1 MAKHGPLFFMLG
13 HTSMRSYK
21 RVIDKSLAIQSG
33 AFASLSRGLLVL
45 LLATSA
51 SSALASFVT
60 FGGGV
65 VEEANWRT
73 AVGNYALE
81 DFELY
86 PQGTQIMSLPA
97 LGIRFDELSGGGFPQ
112 AYLFGGTPYGPMHL
126 GNFPNGINSINQW
139 DDTVVH
145 VLPGWTIYG
154 FGFWNGDGQADTLVA
169 RAYDASGNLLGSV
182 GAFKDT
188 FAGFFSDVPVES
200 LVFDGNTGDG
210 WNHLDGLQTGFQH
223 SAIPEPRTIVI
234 LLAGLFALAYQRH
247 KYSAS

>member
-1 MAKHGPLFFMLG
+1 MTSYERVVDRSLG
-13 HTSMRSYK
+13 IWRKTFR
-21 RVIDKSLAIQSG
+21 R
-33 AFASLSRGLLVL
+33 LLPALLTL
-45 LLATSA
+45 LLATGT

-60 FGGGV
+60 FTGGLF
-65 VEEANWRT
+65 EEANWRA

-81 DFELY
+81 DFESY
-86 PQGTQIMSLPA
+86 TEGTQIASLPA
-97 LGIRFDELSGGGFPQ
+97 LGIKFDELAGGGFPQ
-112 AYLFGGTPYGPMHL
+112 TYLFGGTPYGPMHL

-139 DDTVVH
+139 DDTVAH

-182 GAFKDT
+182 GAFKNT

-210 WNHLDGLQTGFQH
+210 WNHLDGLQTGFQN
-223 SAIPEPRTIVI
+223 SAIPEPRTIEI
-234 LLAGLFALAYQRH
+234 LLAGLFALAYQRYKH
-247 KYSAS
+247 SAS

>member
-1 MAKHGPLFFMLG
+1 M
-13 HTSMRSYK
+13 TSYERVVDRSP
-21 RVIDKSLAIQSG
+21 
-33 AFASLSRGLLVL
+33 GLWSKTFTRLLPALLTL
-45 LLATSA
+45 LLATA
-51 SSALASFVT
+51 TSSVSASFVT
-60 FGGGV
+60 FTGGL
-65 VEEANWRT
+65 VEEANWRA

-81 DFELY
+81 DFESY
-86 PQGTQIMSLPA
+86 AEGTQIASLPA
-97 LGIRFDELSGGGFPQ
+97 LGIKFDELSGGGFPQ

-210 WNHLDGLQTGFQH
+210 WNHLDGLQTGFQN

-247 KYSAS
+247 KFPAS

>member
-1 MAKHGPLFFMLG
+1 VLRTEYHFSYEDTEM
-13 HTSMRSYK
+13 TSYEKVVDRWPGSWS
-21 RVIDKSLAIQSG
+21 RTLPRLLPALLA
-33 AFASLSRGLLVL
+33 LW
-45 LLATSA
+45 LATSV
-51 SSALASFVT
+51 SNALASFVT
-60 FGGGV
+60 FTGGL
-65 VEEANWRT
+65 VEEANWRA
-73 AVGNYALE
+73 AVGNYAIE
-81 DFELY
+81 DFESY
-86 PQGTQIMSLPA
+86 TEGTQITSLPA

>member
-1 MAKHGPLFFMLG
+1 MTPYEKVVDTSPGILNRTLRPL
-13 HTSMRSYK
+13 
-21 RVIDKSLAIQSG
+21 SLALV
-33 AFASLSRGLLVL
+33 AF

-51 SSALASFVT
+51 NSALASFVT
-60 FGGGV
+60 FMGGV
-65 VEEANWRT
+65 PLDDEVNWRA

-81 DFELY
+81 DFESY
-86 PQGTQIMSLPA
+86 TEGTQIASLPA
-97 LGIRFDELSGGGFPQ
+97 LGIRFDELAGGGFPQ

-154 FGFWNGDGQADTLVA
+154 FGFWNGDGQADTLEA
-169 RAYDASGNLLGSV
+169 RAYDASDNLLGSV

-188 FAGFFSDVPVES
+188 FAGFFSDVPVER

-210 WNHLDGLQTGFQH
+210 WNHLDGLQTGFQN
-223 SAIPEPRTIVI
+223 SAIPEPKTILI
-234 LLAGLFALAYQRH
+234 LLAGLFGLAYQRH
-247 KYSAS
+247 KYLAS